1 MKAKFSPSLPTRTN
15 IQPGD
20 LVTRKYQVNCGHLIG
35 IVVERDRNG
44 FLDVLW
50 GSRIEH
56 MCDDYDLTRINEIE
70 ESRDRL
76 QSG

>member
-1 MKAKFSPSLPTRTN
+1 MKAKFSPPLPTRTN

-20 LVTRKYQVNCGHLIG
+20 LVMRKYHIRGAHPMG

-44 FLDVLW
+44 FLDILW

-56 MCDDYDLTRINEIE
+56 MWDDYDLTRINEAE
-70 ESRDRL
+70 DRDKL
-76 QSG
+76 QGR